1 MRDINNINV
10 NLKKRIDEFPED
22 IRDIAM
28 EIVKDFNNQN
38 KSKQSIEEMIN
49 RKINNLLSEGN

>member
-22 IRDIAM
+22 IKDIAM

>member
-1 MRDINNINV
+1 MRDTNNINV

-28 EIVKDFNNQN
+28 EIVKSFNNQN